1 MPISVEDLRAI
12 AERVRAEAAAAGEL
26 TPSGPVHWDLPESVR
41 EAIFE
46 DLASG
51 AYGKAARAATAGDAD
66 MAQD

>member
-1 MPISVEDLRAI
+1 MSISVEDLRDI
-12 AERVRAEAAAAGEL
+12 AVRVRADAAAAGEL
-26 TPSGPVHWDLPESVR
+26 TPTGPVHWDLPESVR

-51 AYGKAARAATAGDAD
+51 AYDKAAREATAGDPD

>member
-1 MPISVEDLRAI
+1 MSISVEDLRAI
-12 AERVRAEAAAAGEL
+12 AVRVRADAAAAGEL
-26 TPSGPVHWDLPESVR
+26 TPTGPVHWDLPESVR

-51 AYGKAARAATAGDAD
+51 AYDKAAREATAGDPD